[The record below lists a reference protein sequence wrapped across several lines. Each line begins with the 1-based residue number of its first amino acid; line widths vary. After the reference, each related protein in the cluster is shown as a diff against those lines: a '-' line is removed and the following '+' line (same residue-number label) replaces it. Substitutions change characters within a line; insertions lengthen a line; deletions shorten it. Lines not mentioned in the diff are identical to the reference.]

1 MQFGKPPL
9 VACAPGGDAV
19 AEPVLL
25 HRDLATELVLSGGLL
40 LEKRVAPGLESGE
53 ALVLRAGNAAVEP
66 YGGPRELLQQLS
78 VVTDQHDAGTHPG
91 QLALQPLDA
100 GKVEMVGRL

>member
-25 HRDLATELVLSGGLL
+25 HRDLATELVLFGDLL

-53 ALVLRAGNAAVEP
+53 ALVQRAGDAAVQP
-66 YGGPRELLQQLS
+66 YGGPREVFQQPS
-78 VVTDQHDAGTHPG
+78 VVTDQHDARAHPG
-91 QLALQPLDA
+91 QLAFQPLDA
-100 GKVEMVGRL
+100 GKVEM

>member
-25 HRDLATELVLSGGLL
+25 HRDLATELVLFGRLL

-53 ALVLRAGNAAVEP
+53 ALVQRAGDAAV
-66 YGGPRELLQQLS
+66 
-78 VVTDQHDAGTHPG
+78 
-91 QLALQPLDA
+91 
-100 GKVEMVGRL
+100 